1 MHIVRKLIVVLFL
14 SLLYILPPFQGAT
27 PHGVKLS
34 WTAPTTIGGSGTLA
48 SYNIYRCTGT
58 CTLTSGSF
66 VFLTGQVSSLTTY
79 LDPASGL
86 TNGTTYTYAVTSVD
100 SLGNESVYSPLFTV
114 AFVAVTN
121 PNPPATLTGV
131 NQ

>member
-1 MHIVRKLIVVLFL
+1 MRRMILVILLG
-14 SLLYILPPFQGAT
+14 LLYIFPTRCVSQPTA
-27 PHGVKLS
+27 HGIKLS

-58 CTLTSGSF
+58 CTLTSGTF

-86 TNGTTYTYAVTSVD
+86 TNGTTYTYAETSVD
-100 SLGNESVYSPLFTV
+100 SLGNESVFGPLSTV
-114 AFVAVTN
+114 AFAAISN
-121 PNPPATLTGV
+121 PNPPATASAV